1 MSKRWPV
8 HEAKARFSELLERCL
23 REGPQTVT
31 KRGTDAAVLV
41 PADEWRRFEEARRRS
56 LKELLLSDEGRGEMV
71 VPARGSA
78 RHRKASELG

>member
-1 MSKRWPV
+1 
-8 HEAKARFSELLERCL
+8 LERCL
-23 REGPQTVT
+23 RDGPQTVT
-31 KRGTDAAVLV
+31 KRGTEVAVLV